1 MAQAVTRL
9 VRYPGQQSHNGGLSL
24 GEDNGRSQMTNA
36 EVRAARELRCSMDMT
51 VGELALMYRVSKG
64 AMSYLLRG
72 VTYRSVGGPIS
83 APDPRGNN
91 RRRANLEA

>member
-1 MAQAVTRL
+1 MRRE

-36 EVRAARELRCSMDMT
+36 EVRAARELRCSMGMT
-51 VGELALMYRVSKG
+51 VGELARMYRVSRG

-83 APDPRGNN
+83 APDPRGND
-91 RRRANLEA
+91 RRRATLEA

>member
-1 MAQAVTRL
+1 MRRE
-9 VRYPGQQSHNGGLSL
+9 VRYPGQQNHNGGLSL

-36 EVRAARELRCSMDMT
+36 EVRAARELRFTMDMT

-64 AMSYLLRG
+64 AMSYLLQRRD
-72 VTYRSVGGPIS
+72 VTGQLAVPIS

-91 RRRANLEA
+91 RRRATLEA